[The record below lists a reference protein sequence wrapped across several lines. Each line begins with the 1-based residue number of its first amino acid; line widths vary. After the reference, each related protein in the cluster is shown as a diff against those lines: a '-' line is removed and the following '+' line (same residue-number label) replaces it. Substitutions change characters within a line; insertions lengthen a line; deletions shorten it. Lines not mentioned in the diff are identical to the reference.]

1 MKLKN
6 IAVFFVTLGLVL
18 SLANNV
24 QAISL
29 VDNIPCATGEAD
41 CTPCDFVQLFVNA
54 SNILVGVSG
63 AFAMLMFV
71 YSGIVLIT
79 AYGNEARI
87 KWGKD
92 ILIAT
97 VIGIFIVMLA
107 WTFIN
112 VVTGA
117 VLGVDN
123 PVTRG
128 WFETISVNS
137 EAVGSGQYGGVDAET
152 REQIQ
157 SLPGF

>member
-6 IAVFFVTLGLVL
+6 ITVFFVTFGLVL

-29 VDNIPCATGEAD
+29 VDNIPCATGKED
-41 CTPCDFVQLFVNA
+41 CTPCHFIALFVNA
-54 SNILVGVSG
+54 SNILVGLSG
-63 AFAMLMFV
+63 TFAVLMFV
-71 YSGIVLIT
+71 YGGIVLIT

-97 VIGIFIVMLA
+97 VVGIFIVMLA
-107 WTFIN
+107 WTLIN
-112 VVTGA
+112 VVTSA
-117 VLGVDN
+117 VLGVSN
-123 PVTRG
+123 PVTQG

-137 EAVGSGQYGGVDAET
+137 EAVCSGSYGGVDAET
-152 REQIQ
+152 RERINA
-157 SLPGF
+157 LPGF